1 MNIEEFCK
9 KYNFGKVY
17 NISKLSGGLMHKMFK
32 VETEKGIY
40 CIKILN
46 PEVMSRKDAYN
57 NFVISESISNLA
69 KNSGISVSS
78 ALSVN
83 GNYLTEFCGKYY
95 MVFNYVDGK
104 VLKDDEITVEHC
116 KRIGEVLYKIH
127 SLNYENLNLLR
138 NKPELTKINGWREY
152 IKNSNF
158 DKMPYKELYLKN
170 YEKYDSLMERIIERY
185 NSLDNNLTICHRDM
199 DPKNVM
205 WKNGNPIVIDW
216 ECAGFSNPYIEL
228 LEDALCWSGFLSD
241 NFDKDKFSTV
251 FKEYLKDSNE
261 YDIDWFLIINC
272 NLYGRF
278 AWLKY
283 NLDRS
288 LGIITTDNDEISLA
302 EKEVSKTI
310 NEINRYINLI
320 STMLDIINNIVIKKQ
335 TRNDVID
342 KISKTNLLLENK
354 KFNKIN
360 NGFTNESYDFDKYI
374 VKICNNANN
383 EVRFQNEIK
392 FYEMNNNNPNIPK
405 LYFYDVSKKIV
416 PYYYEII
423 EKVPGNTLYEV
434 WYKFDD
440 KKRKDVIKL
449 IIDVLRSFHKIK
461 MEDNNFLEFIK
472 NSLNGLIAKCKIND
486 ANFLKL
492 LELCNTYFKDND
504 YRMIHGDLHFDNFLY
519 DGNKLYLI
527 DFETSKSSPIDYDFR
542 IFNRYSEQPYR
553 WASEKTDML
562 TVPSDYKKFM
572 DLIIENYQELKNIKY
587 LNERLSVYDIIE
599 LLETY
604 YNTNNSYYLKIAK
617 EQTKKLIKEY

>member
-1 MNIEEFCK
+1 
-9 KYNFGKVY
+9 
-17 NISKLSGGLMHKMFK
+17 
-32 VETEKGIY
+32 
-40 CIKILN
+40 
-46 PEVMSRKDAYN
+46 
-57 NFVISESISNLA
+57 
-69 KNSGISVSS
+69 
-78 ALSVN
+78 
-83 GNYLTEFCGKYY
+83 
-95 MVFNYVDGK
+95 
-104 VLKDDEITVEHC
+104 
-116 KRIGEVLYKIH
+116 
-127 SLNYENLNLLR
+127 
-138 NKPELTKINGWREY
+138 
-152 IKNSNF
+152 
-158 DKMPYKELYLKN
+158 
-170 YEKYDSLMERIIERY
+170 
-185 NSLDNNLTICHRDM
+185 
-199 DPKNVM
+199 
-205 WKNGNPIVIDW
+205 
-216 ECAGFSNPYIEL
+216 
-228 LEDALCWSGFLSD
+228 
-241 NFDKDKFSTV
+241 
-251 FKEYLKDSNE
+251 
-261 YDIDWFLIINC
+261 
-272 NLYGRF
+272 
-278 AWLKY
+278 
-283 NLDRS
+283 
-288 LGIITTDNDEISLA
+288 
-302 EKEVSKTI
+302 
-310 NEINRYINLI
+310 
-320 STMLDIINNIVIKKQ
+320 
-335 TRNDVID
+335 
-342 KISKTNLLLENK
+342 
-354 KFNKIN
+354 
-360 NGFTNESYDFDKYI
+360 
-374 VKICNNANN
+374 
-383 EVRFQNEIK
+383 
-392 FYEMNNNNPNIPK
+392 MNNNNPNIPK

-562 TVPSDYKKFM
+562 TVSSDYKKFM

>member
-1 MNIEEFCK
+1 
-9 KYNFGKVY
+9 
-17 NISKLSGGLMHKMFK
+17 
-32 VETEKGIY
+32 
-40 CIKILN
+40 
-46 PEVMSRKDAYN
+46 
-57 NFVISESISNLA
+57 
-69 KNSGISVSS
+69 
-78 ALSVN
+78 
-83 GNYLTEFCGKYY
+83 
-95 MVFNYVDGK
+95 
-104 VLKDDEITVEHC
+104 
-116 KRIGEVLYKIH
+116 
-127 SLNYENLNLLR
+127 
-138 NKPELTKINGWREY
+138 
-152 IKNSNF
+152 
-158 DKMPYKELYLKN
+158 
-170 YEKYDSLMERIIERY
+170 
-185 NSLDNNLTICHRDM
+185 
-199 DPKNVM
+199 
-205 WKNGNPIVIDW
+205 
-216 ECAGFSNPYIEL
+216 
-228 LEDALCWSGFLSD
+228 
-241 NFDKDKFSTV
+241 
-251 FKEYLKDSNE
+251 
-261 YDIDWFLIINC
+261 
-272 NLYGRF
+272 
-278 AWLKY
+278 
-283 NLDRS
+283 
-288 LGIITTDNDEISLA
+288 
-302 EKEVSKTI
+302 
-310 NEINRYINLI
+310 
-320 STMLDIINNIVIKKQ
+320 MLDIINNIVKKQ
-335 TRNDVID
+335 TRNDIID

-360 NGFTNESYDFDKYI
+360 NGFTNESYDFGKYI
-374 VKICNNANN
+374 VKICNNVNN

-472 NSLNGLIAKCKIND
+472 NSLNDLIAKCKIND

-492 LELCNTYFKDND
+492 LELCNTYFKYND
-504 YRMIHGDLHFDNFLY
+504 YRIIHGDLHFDNFLY

-562 TVPSDYKKFM
+562 TVPSDYKKIM

>member
-1 MNIEEFCK
+1 
-9 KYNFGKVY
+9 
-17 NISKLSGGLMHKMFK
+17 
-32 VETEKGIY
+32 
-40 CIKILN
+40 
-46 PEVMSRKDAYN
+46 
-57 NFVISESISNLA
+57 
-69 KNSGISVSS
+69 
-78 ALSVN
+78 
-83 GNYLTEFCGKYY
+83 
-95 MVFNYVDGK
+95 
-104 VLKDDEITVEHC
+104 
-116 KRIGEVLYKIH
+116 
-127 SLNYENLNLLR
+127 
-138 NKPELTKINGWREY
+138 
-152 IKNSNF
+152 
-158 DKMPYKELYLKN
+158 
-170 YEKYDSLMERIIERY
+170 
-185 NSLDNNLTICHRDM
+185 
-199 DPKNVM
+199 M

-241 NFDKDKFSTV
+241 NFDKDKFSAV

-261 YDIDWFLIINC
+261 FDIDWFLIINC
-272 NLYGRF
+272 NLYSRF

-320 STMLDIINNIVIKKQ
+320 STMLDIINNIVKKQ
-335 TRNDVID
+335 TRNDIID

-360 NGFTNESYDFDKYI
+360 NGFTNESYDFGKYI
-374 VKICNNANN
+374 LKICNNVNN

-542 IFNRYSEQPYR
+542 IFNRYSEQPYL